1 MPVQTIVFLI
11 VKQKMLRDICGEERK
26 CNPNV
31 LETVLEIAVCMARLR
46 GEQQNLGALFVVGD
60 EKKVL
65 KRSKPLILDPLE
77 NYPKEEKDIRDAT
90 VQGSLREL
98 AKMDGAFIISS
109 DGYALS
115 AARYIETIARHV
127 DLPLGLGSRHMAAAS
142 ISKETDAIAVV
153 VSESDGVVRV
163 FDDGELIA
171 EIIPGIGDLEL
182 IKPYIK
188 GDYKKI
194 VEENSNLTIIV
205 KRD

>member
-1 MPVQTIVFLI
+1 
-11 VKQKMLRDICGEERK
+11 MLREICSEERK
-26 CNPNV
+26 CDPDV
-31 LETVLEIAVCMARLR
+31 LEAVLEIAVCIARLR
-46 GEQQNLGALFVVGD
+46 GEHQNLGALFVVGD

-77 NYPKEEKDIRDAT
+77 NYPKEEKGIRDVN

-98 AKMDGAFIISS
+98 AKMDGAFVISG

-142 ISKETDAIAVV
+142 ISKETDAVAVV

-163 FDDGELIA
+163 FDDGELVA

-188 GDYKKI
+188 GEYEKVVKKD
-194 VEENSNLTIIV
+194 SNLTMIV
-205 KRD
+205 KRS